1 MNSACGQPTITLTPL
16 TLIYMTIKHLGKIA
30 AIAAV
35 AACCAAGATAKND
48 EKTRIAQ
55 NLNIFNSIYRELH
68 TSYVDS
74 IESDK
79 VIRNAIDAM
88 LGQMD
93 PYTEYYPLQEQEDL
107 LQISS
112 GEFSGIGSFIM
123 QREGNVV
130 LSEPQWGSPARK
142 AGAKHGDIL
151 IAIDGDTLPKGYSSA
166 DASKRLRGKSGT
178 DVKLTIKR
186 PYASPDSIIDLTVT
200 RGTIRTNPVPYSGML
215 NDSIGYISI
224 TTFNENTARLV
235 KEALVELK
243 KNPTLSGLVLDL
255 RDNGGGLLESA
266 VQIAGYFVPKGTKI
280 VSTKYRN
287 ADHEKIYKTT
297 QKPVDLTIPLAVI
310 VNGNTASASEILSG
324 SLQDLDRAVIIGE
337 RSYGKGLVQTSRP
350 LPYDGL
356 LKLTVARYYIPSGR
370 LIQAIDYSHR
380 NPDGTVARIPDSLTN
395 VFHTVAGREV
405 RDGGGITPDIKVE
418 KPDMNR
424 LIYNTIADFWAYD
437 YGTRFAARQGDDMP
451 ASDDFVVTDSIFE
464 DFKGFIDPDK
474 FQYDRLCEQGIKYL
488 REAAENEGYMNDSVA
503 AEFTKLEGLLQHNLN
518 HDLDHNKADLIKLI
532 DSEIASRY
540 YDEGMQV
547 KRRLKGDLDIE
558 QAIIVLMDPQ
568 RYNKILG
575 K

>member
-1 MNSACGQPTITLTPL
+1 MK
-16 TLIYMTIKHLGKIA
+16 IKNLGRMAALA
-30 AIAAV
+30 AIALCCV
-35 AACCAAGATAKND
+35 AAVSAKKD
-48 EKTRIAQ
+48 EKTRVAQ

-68 TSYVDS
+68 TSYVDTLD
-74 IESDK
+74 SDK
-79 VIRNAIDAM
+79 VMRNAIDAM

-123 QREGNVV
+123 QRDGKVV

-142 AGAKHGDIL
+142 AGAKHGDIV
-151 IAIDGDTLPKGYSSA
+151 IAIDGDTLPKGYTSA

-178 DVKLTIKR
+178 EVRLTLKR
-186 PYASPDSIIDLTVT
+186 PYATPDSIIDITVT

-215 NDSIGYISI
+215 NDSIGYIAI

-235 KEALVELK
+235 KEALLDLK
-243 KNPTLSGLVLDL
+243 KNPALEGVVLDL

-280 VSTKYRN
+280 VSTKYRG
-287 ADHEKIYKTT
+287 AEHEKIYKTT
-297 QKPVDLTIPLAVI
+297 QKPVDLQLPLAVL

-380 NPDGTVARIPDSLTN
+380 NPDGSVARIPDSLTN

-418 KPDMNR
+418 KPEMNR
-424 LIYNTIADFWAYD
+424 LIYNTVADFWAYD
-437 YGTRFAARQGDDMP
+437 YATRYAARQGENMP
-451 ASDDFVVTDSIFE
+451 SADAFVVTDSIFD
-464 DFKGFIDPDK
+464 DFKAFIDPDK
-474 FQYDRLCEQGIKYL
+474 FQYDRLCESGIKFL

-503 AEFTKLEGLLQHNLN
+503 AEFARLEGMLQHDLN
-518 HDLDHNKADLIKLI
+518 HDLDHNKPELIKLI
-532 DSEIASRY
+532 DHELSSRY

-547 KRRLKGDLDIE
+547 KRRLRGDLDVE
-558 QAIIVLMDPQ
+558 KAVEVLMDPA
-568 RYNKILG
+568 RYNQILG

>member
-1 MNSACGQPTITLTPL
+1 MNPKNLCR
-16 TLIYMTIKHLGKIA
+16 IA
-30 AIAAV
+30 VLAAV
-35 AACCAAGATAKND
+35 SLCCASGILAKND
-48 EKTRIAQ
+48 EKTRVAQ

-74 IESDK
+74 IQSDK
-79 VIRNAIDAM
+79 VIRYAIDAM
-88 LGQMD
+88 LSQMD

-112 GEFSGIGSFIM
+112 GEFSGIGSIIM
-123 QREGNVV
+123 QRDGKVI
-130 LSEPQWGSPARK
+130 LSEPQWGSPSRK

-151 IAIDGDTLPKGYSSA
+151 IAIDGDTLPKGYSSSE
-166 DASKRLRGKSGT
+166 ASKRLRGKAGT
-178 DVKLTIKR
+178 DVKLTVQR
-186 PYASPDSIIDLTVT
+186 PYASPDSIFDITVT

-224 TTFNENTARLV
+224 TTFNENTAKLV
-235 KEALVELK
+235 KEALLELK
-243 KNPTLSGLVLDL
+243 KNPSLSGLVLDL

-280 VSTKYRN
+280 VTTKYRG
-287 ADHEKIYKTT
+287 AEHEKIYKTT
-297 QKPVDLTIPLAVI
+297 QKPIDLNIPLAVL

-380 NPDGTVARIPDSLTN
+380 NPDGSVARIPDSLTN

-405 RDGGGITPDIKVE
+405 RDGGGITPDIKVD
-418 KPDMNR
+418 KPEMNR

-437 YGTRFAARQGDDMP
+437 YATRFAARQGDNMP
-451 ASDDFVVTDSIFE
+451 SADDFVVTDSIFD
-464 DFKGFIDPDK
+464 DFKAFIDPDK
-474 FQYDRLCEQGIKYL
+474 FQYDRLCESGIKYL

-503 AEFTKLEGLLQHNLN
+503 VQFSKLEAMLQHNLN
-518 HDLDHNKADLIKLI
+518 HDLDHNKPDLIKLI
-532 DSEIASRY
+532 DGELSSRY

-547 KRRLKGDLDIE
+547 KRRLRGDLDVE
-558 QAIIVLMDPQ
+558 QAVIVLMDPA